1 MTGRR
6 YLRVFFLINVIGLSV
21 STSGCT
27 VVSVVDSAA
36 STVVDVAVGAV
47 KTTGK
52 VIGGAVDAVTP
63 DSD

>member
-6 YLRVFFLINVIGLSV
+6 YLRVFFLISITGLAI
-21 STSGCT
+21 STSSCT
-27 VVSVVDSAA
+27 VVSVVDAAA
-36 STVVDVAVGAV
+36 STAVDVAVGAV